1 MRGLCKFCA
10 VCSQCALNTI
20 IPESAGERR
29 SGMKLFTAKFQLA
42 SSGSNGFVL
51 TGGLS
56 LCRMR
61 VFSERNVY
69 CFQTKRVAHT
79 LAATHLHKAL
89 QILQQIS

>member
-42 SSGSNGFVL
+42 SSGFNGFVL

-69 CFQTKRVAHT
+69 CVQTKKGCPYPGRDIPA
-79 LAATHLHKAL
+79 
-89 QILQQIS
+89 